1 MSTKPL
7 KLLFM
12 ADIYNILL
20 KHFLNE
26 TSENEENEIAK
37 FKKSNSEEYAI
48 LSHLWKRN
56 DIEVIDFDSKKAWE
70 QVQLKV
76 DTNKPKIRPF
86 YTKLMRIVAVAAI
99 LIIGIFSIYYLLGTG
114 INQNRIEITSIERG
128 KEIVLAD
135 GSKVWLNKNAVL
147 TYPDKFDKNT
157 RNVELSGEAFFEI
170 AKNPSK
176 PFIVNMSNATVT
188 VVGTSFNIN
197 SKENETEIVVATGTV
212 KVTDTDNSKSEL
224 ITVGYSAKVKDN
236 NIEKYKTSS
245 PNYLA
250 WRTGEFVFKDTPIN
264 QVVKDLNSY
273 YESQI
278 ILNNDEIECLF
289 TATFIKANLGDIVD
303 VLKLTCDIEI
313 IKEDN
318 NYKIIK

>member
-1 MSTKPL
+1 ME
-7 KLLFM
+7 
-12 ADIYNILL
+12 DIYNILL

-26 TSENEENEIAK
+26 TSEKEEKEIAK

-76 DTNKPKIRPF
+76 DANKTKVIPI
-86 YTKLMRIVAVAAI
+86 YTKLMRIAAVAAI
-99 LIIGIFSIYYLLGTG
+99 LIVGIFSIYYLSETN
-114 INQNRIEITSIERG
+114 INQNQIEIVSNERG

-170 AKNPSK
+170 AKNPNK

-224 ITVGYSAKVKDN
+224 ITVGYSAKVSDN

-250 WRTGEFVFKDTPIN
+250 WKTGEFVFKETPIN

-278 ILNNDEIECLF
+278 ILNNDEIECLL
-289 TATFIKANLGDIVD
+289 TATFIKANLEDIVD

-313 IKEDN
+313 IKDDN
-318 NYKIIK
+318 NYIIIK

>member
-1 MSTKPL
+1 ME
-7 KLLFM
+7 
-12 ADIYNILL
+12 DIYNLLL

-26 TSENEENEIAK
+26 TSEKEEKEIAK
-37 FKKSNSEEYAI
+37 FKKSNSEEYSI
-48 LSHLWKRN
+48 LSQLWKRK
-56 DIEVIDFDSKKAWE
+56 DIEVIDFDSSKAWE

-76 DTNKPKIRPF
+76 DANKTKVIDV
-86 YTKLMRIVAVAAI
+86 YTKLMRIAAVAAI

-170 AKNPSK
+170 AKNPNK
-176 PFIVNMSNATVT
+176 PFIINMSNATVT

-212 KVTDTDNSKSEL
+212 KVSDTDNSKSKL
-224 ITVGYSAKVKDN
+224 ITVGYSAKVSDN

-250 WRTGEFVFKDTPIN
+250 WKTGEFVFKDTPIN

-273 YESQI
+273 YKSQI
-278 ILNNDEIECLF
+278 ILNNDEIKCLL
-289 TATFIKANLGDIVD
+289 TATFIKANLEDIVD

-313 IKEDN
+313 IKDDN
-318 NYKIIK
+318 NYIIIK

>member
-1 MSTKPL
+1 ME
-7 KLLFM
+7 
-12 ADIYNILL
+12 DIYNILL

-26 TSENEENEIAK
+26 TSEKEENEIAK
-37 FKKSNSEEYAI
+37 FKKSNSKEYAI

-56 DIEVIDFDSKKAWE
+56 DIEVIDFDSKRAWE

-76 DTNKPKIRPF
+76 DANKPKVIPV
-86 YTKLMRIVAVAAI
+86 YTKLIRVAAVAAI
-99 LIIGIFSIYYLLGTG
+99 LIVGIFSIYYLSETN
-114 INQNRIEITSIERG
+114 INQNQIEIASNERG

-147 TYPDKFDKNT
+147 TYPDKFNKKT

-170 AKNPSK
+170 AKNPKK

-212 KVTDTDNSKSEL
+212 KVSDTDNSKSKL
-224 ITVGYSAKVKDN
+224 ITVGYSAKVSDN

-250 WRTGEFVFKDTPIN
+250 WKTGEFVFKETPIN

-273 YESQI
+273 YKSQI
-278 ILNNDEIECLF
+278 ILNNDEIECLL
-289 TATFIKANLGDIVD
+289 TATFIKANLEDIVD
-303 VLKLTCDIEI
+303 VLRLTCDMEI
-313 IKEDN
+313 IKEGN
-318 NYKIIK
+318 NYIIIK

>member
-1 MSTKPL
+1 ME
-7 KLLFM
+7 
-12 ADIYNILL
+12 DIYNILL

-26 TSENEENEIAK
+26 TSEKEENEIAK
-37 FKKSNSEEYAI
+37 FKKSNREEYSI
-48 LSHLWKRN
+48 LSQLWKRN
-56 DIEVIDFDSKKAWE
+56 DIEVIDFDSKRAWE

-76 DTNKPKIRPF
+76 NANKPKVIPV
-86 YTKLMRIVAVAAI
+86 YTKLMRIAAVAAI
-99 LIIGIFSIYYLLGTG
+99 LIIGIFSIYYILGTG

-170 AKNPSK
+170 AKNPKK

-212 KVTDTDNSKSEL
+212 KVSDTDNSKSKL
-224 ITVGYSAKVKDN
+224 ITVGYSAKVSDN

-250 WRTGEFVFKDTPIN
+250 WKTGEFVFKDTPIN

-273 YESQI
+273 YKSQI
-278 ILNNDEIECLF
+278 ILNNDEIECMF
-289 TATFIKANLGDIVD
+289 TATFIKANLEDIVD
-303 VLKLTCDIEI
+303 VLRLTCDIEI
-313 IKEDN
+313 IKDDN
-318 NYKIIK
+318 NYIIIK

>member
-1 MSTKPL
+1 ME
-7 KLLFM
+7 
-12 ADIYNILL
+12 DIYNLLL

-26 TSENEENEIAK
+26 TSEKEEKEIAK

-56 DIEVIDFDSKKAWE
+56 DIEVIDFDSNKAWE

-76 DTNKPKIRPF
+76 DANKPKVRSI
-86 YTKLMRIVAVAAI
+86 YTKLMRIAAVAAI

-170 AKNPSK
+170 AKNPKK

-212 KVTDTDNSKSEL
+212 KVSDTDNSKSKL
-224 ITVGYSAKVKDN
+224 ITVGYSAKVSDN

-250 WRTGEFVFKDTPIN
+250 WKTGEFVFKETPIN

-273 YESQI
+273 YKSQI
-278 ILNNDEIECLF
+278 ILNNDEMECLL
-289 TATFIKANLGDIVD
+289 TATFIKANLEDIVD
-303 VLKLTCDIEI
+303 VLRLTCDMEI
-313 IKEDN
+313 IKEGN
-318 NYKIIK
+318 NYIIIK

>member
-1 MSTKPL
+1 ME
-7 KLLFM
+7 
-12 ADIYNILL
+12 DIYNLLL

-26 TSENEENEIAK
+26 TSEKEENEIAK
-37 FKKSNSEEYAI
+37 FKKNNSEEYTI

-56 DIEVIDFDSKKAWE
+56 NIEVIDFDSGKAWE

-76 DTNKPKIRPF
+76 NANKPKVRPI
-86 YTKLMRIVAVAAI
+86 YAKLMRIAAVAAI
-99 LIIGIFSIYYLLGTG
+99 LIVGIFSIYYLSETN
-114 INQNRIEITSIERG
+114 INQNRIEIASNERG

-170 AKNPSK
+170 AKNPNK

-224 ITVGYSAKVKDN
+224 ITVGYSAKVSDN

-250 WRTGEFVFKDTPIN
+250 WKTGEFVFKETPIN

-278 ILNNDEIECLF
+278 ILNNDEIECLL
-289 TATFIKANLGDIVD
+289 TATFIKANLEDIVD

-313 IKEDN
+313 IKDDN
-318 NYKIIK
+318 NYIIIK

>member
-1 MSTKPL
+1 ME
-7 KLLFM
+7 
-12 ADIYNILL
+12 DIYNILL

-26 TSENEENEIAK
+26 TSEKEENEIAK
-37 FKKSNSEEYAI
+37 FKKSNREEYTI
-48 LSHLWKRN
+48 LSQLWKRN
-56 DIEVIDFDSKKAWE
+56 DIEIIDFDSKKAWE

-76 DTNKPKIRPF
+76 DANKTKVIPI
-86 YTKLMRIVAVAAI
+86 YTKLMRIAAVAAI
-99 LIIGIFSIYYLLGTG
+99 LIIGIFSMYYILGTG
-114 INQNRIEITSIERG
+114 FNQNRIEITSIERG

-135 GSKVWLNKNAVL
+135 GSKVWLNKDAVL

-170 AKNPSK
+170 AKNPTK

-197 SKENETEIVVATGTV
+197 SQENETEIVVATGTV
-212 KVTDTDNSKSEL
+212 KVSDTDNSKSKL
-224 ITVGYSAKVKDN
+224 ITVGYSAKVSDN
-236 NIEKYKTSS
+236 SIEKYKTSN

-250 WRTGEFVFKDTPIN
+250 WKTGEFVFKDTPIN

-278 ILNNDEIECLF
+278 TLNNDEIECLF
-289 TATFIKANLGDIVD
+289 TATFIKANLKDIVD
-303 VLKLTCDIEI
+303 VLKLSCDIEI
-313 IKEDN
+313 IKDN
-318 NYKIIK
+318 NNYLIN

>member
-1 MSTKPL
+1 ME
-7 KLLFM
+7 
-12 ADIYNILL
+12 DIYNILL

-26 TSENEENEIAK
+26 TSEKEEKEIAK

-56 DIEVIDFDSKKAWE
+56 DIEVIDFDSSKAWE
-70 QVQLKV
+70 QVQLKI
-76 DTNKPKIRPF
+76 DANKSKVRPI
-86 YTKLMRIVAVAAI
+86 YTKLMRVAAVAAI
-99 LIIGIFSIYYLLGTG
+99 LIAGMLSIYYLSETNN
-114 INQNRIEITSIERG
+114 NQNRIEITSNEKG
-128 KEIVLAD
+128 KEIILAD
-135 GSKVWLNKNAVL
+135 GSKVWLNKDAVL
-147 TYPDKFDKNT
+147 TYPEKFDKNT
-157 RNVELSGEAFFEI
+157 RNVELSGEAFFKI
-170 AKNPSK
+170 AKNPTK

-212 KVTDTDNSKSEL
+212 KVSNGDNSKRKL
-224 ITVGYSAKVKDN
+224 ITVGYSAKVSDN

-250 WRTGEFVFKDTPIN
+250 WKTGEFIFKETPIN

-278 ILNNDEIECLF
+278 ILNNETECLF
-289 TATFIKANLGDIVD
+289 TANFIKANQQDIID
-303 VLKLTCDIEI
+303 VLKLTCDMEI

-318 NYKIIK
+318 NYKIIKQ

>member
-1 MSTKPL
+1 
-7 KLLFM
+7 M

-26 TSENEENEIAK
+26 TSEKEENEIAK

-56 DIEVIDFDSKKAWE
+56 DIEVIEFDSKKAWE
-70 QVQLKV
+70 QVQLEI
-76 DTNKPKIRPF
+76 DTNKPKARPI
-86 YTKLMRIVAVAAI
+86 YTKLLRIAAVAAI
-99 LIIGIFSIYYLLGTG
+99 LIIGIFSIYYILGTG
-114 INQNRIEITSIERG
+114 FNQNRIEITSIERG

-135 GSKVWLNKNAVL
+135 GSKVWLNKNTVL

-170 AKNPSK
+170 AKNTTK
-176 PFIVNMSNATVT
+176 PFIVNMSNASVT

-212 KVTDTDNSKSEL
+212 KVSDTDNSKSKL
-224 ITVGYSAKVKDN
+224 ITVGYSAKISDN

-250 WRTGEFVFKDTPIN
+250 WKTGEFVFKDTPIN

-278 ILNNDEIECLF
+278 VLNNDKIECLF
-289 TATFIKANLGDIVD
+289 TATFIKANLEDIVD
-303 VLKLTCDIEI
+303 VLKLTCDIKI
-313 IKEDN
+313 TKEDN
-318 NYKIIK
+318 NYTIIK